1 MSLARLRGRYERL
14 LEWIV
19 IALMAALA
27 IEVTLGVVYRTI
39 GASLVWYDEVASIL
53 LAWLTFYGSAL
64 AAAKRAHIGCPEVV
78 ALLPRG
84 ARVAARLV
92 ADVLVIGFFLLV
104 GWVGYTVLGV
114 LATDHLVSLPE
125 VPVNYIQSVVPI
137 GAVLIV
143 LAEIITLPQALA
155 DARRTARRRRANP
168 VTDGDPAA
176 LRLCARAGRDRR
188 PDRGGAR
195 HCRRGGDG
203 PHPGLR
209 LAAQPAGGA
218 L

>member
-1 MSLARLRGRYERL
+1 MLAKLRGRYERL
-14 LEWIV
+14 LEWVV
-19 IALMAALA
+19 IALLASLA
-27 IEVTLGVVYRTI
+27 IEVTLGVVYRTL

-78 ALLPRG
+78 ALLPPG
-84 ARVAARLV
+84 ARVAARLA

-155 DARRTARRRRANP
+155 DARVPHGT
-168 VTDGDPAA
+168 VAA
-176 LRLCARAGRDRR
+176 GESS
-188 PDRGGAR
+188 
-195 HCRRGGDG
+195 H
-203 PHPGLR
+203 
-209 LAAQPAGGA
+209 
-218 L
+218 

>member
-1 MSLARLRGRYERL
+1 MLAKLRGRYERL
-14 LEWIV
+14 LEWVV
-19 IALMAALA
+19 IALMASLA
-27 IEVTLGVVYRTI
+27 IEVTLGVVYRTL

-78 ALLPRG
+78 ALLPPG
-84 ARVAARLV
+84 ARVAARVV
-92 ADVLVIGFFLLV
+92 AEVLVIGFFLLV

-143 LAEIITLPQALA
+143 FAEIITLPQALA
-155 DARRTARRRRANP
+155 DARVPYGTTTSGEAS
-168 VTDGDPAA
+168 
-176 LRLCARAGRDRR
+176 
-188 PDRGGAR
+188 
-195 HCRRGGDG
+195 H
-203 PHPGLR
+203 
-209 LAAQPAGGA
+209 
-218 L
+218 